1 MDGSKLNMK
10 PGCSPGA
17 GNPGRGNRN
26 CDNLPVLSLEMTDPN
41 QRIEE
46 LRQQIREHAHR
57 YYILDDPTVSD
68 AQFDSFVAELKALE
82 AEHPALITPDSPTQ
96 IIGSPIGE
104 LFSPVQHLRPMFS
117 LDNAESIEDVEAWK
131 QRLVRHLGR
140 APDAYTCELKIDGL
154 AVVLTYRDGSLV
166 TGATRGDGVTGEDIT
181 QNLRTIKSI
190 PHRLEGANVPSLLEV
205 RGEVYMPYEAFDRLN
220 QIQAENDDRLFA
232 NARNAA
238 AGSVRQ
244 KDAAVAANRG
254 VDIWI
259 YQLGL
264 IEGGP
269 DLHTHSGTM
278 EYLGSMGFP
287 VNPASAV
294 VGSIAEVEKYVSD
307 FEKRRHDQPYQTDGV
322 VIKADSLKDQDQL
335 GFTAKAPRWAIAYK
349 FPPEEQV
356 TTLRDIMIN
365 VGRTGAAT
373 PFAILDPVF
382 VGGATVGM
390 ATLHNQDQVALKDVR
405 VGDQVIVRRAGD
417 VIPEV
422 VGPVVAVRTGAEQIW
437 SMPTHCPFCGNP
449 IVRVEGEAVA
459 RCTGGYE
466 CPSRLREWLFHFAGR
481 SGMDIEH
488 MGYKTIDMLLTEG
501 FIDDPADLFTFD
513 VEQLLGRDGW
523 GDISVNNLKEAIE
536 DAKNR
541 PVARLV
547 TALGIRHVGGTMAR
561 TLVRNFGGLPA
572 LIAASEEEISAI
584 GGVGGVI
591 AAGVAEWSADSAN
604 QELIEKLG
612 AAGVRLTDEVD
623 GSVPGDLLAGSTFVV
638 SGTVEGF
645 TREEA
650 QSAIESRGGKAA
662 SSVSGKTTALIV
674 GDSPG
679 ASKTKK
685 AEEIGIPIIDGQTF
699 KKLLEKGLS
708 VLD

>member
-1 MDGSKLNMK
+1 
-10 PGCSPGA
+10 
-17 GNPGRGNRN
+17 
-26 CDNLPVLSLEMTDPN
+26 MTDPN
-41 QRIEE
+41 ERIEE

-68 AQFDSFVAELKALE
+68 AQFDSLVAELKSLE

-96 IIGSPIGE
+96 VVGTPIGE
-104 LFSPVQHLRPMFS
+104 LFAPVEHLRPMFS
-117 LDNAESIEDVEAWK
+117 LDNAENVDDLEAWE
-131 QRLVRHLGR
+131 QRLARQLGR
-140 APDAYTCELKIDGL
+140 AVEAYACELKIDGL
-154 AVVLTYRDGSLV
+154 AVVLTYRDGLLV

-181 QNLRTIKSI
+181 QNLRTIGSI
-190 PHRLEGANVPSLLEV
+190 PHRLKGPTVPSLLEV

-220 QIQAENDDRLFA
+220 QIQAEKEDRLFA

-244 KDAAVAANRG
+244 KDATVTASRG

-269 DLHTHSGTM
+269 DLQTHSGTM
-278 EYLGSMGFP
+278 EYLGSLGFP

-294 VGSIAEVEKYVSD
+294 VGSIAGVEKFVSD
-307 FEKRRHDQPYQTDGV
+307 FEKRRHDQAYQTDGV
-322 VIKADSLKDQDQL
+322 VIKADSLQVQDQL

-382 VGGATVGM
+382 VGGAMVGM

-405 VGDQVIVRRAGD
+405 IGDQVIVRRAGD

-422 VGPVVAVRTGAEQIW
+422 VGPVLAVRTGAEKVW
-437 SMPTHCPFCGNP
+437 SMPTRCPFCGSA

-481 SGMDIEH
+481 GGMDIEH

-513 VEQLLGRDGW
+513 VDLLLGREGW
-523 GDISVNNLKEAIE
+523 GETSVDNLKRAIE
-536 DAKNR
+536 TAKDR
-541 PVARLV
+541 PVARLL

-561 TLVRNFGGLPA
+561 TLVRNFGGLPT
-572 LIAASEEEISAI
+572 LMAASEEEISSI
-584 GGVGGVI
+584 PGVGAVI
-591 AAGVAEWSADSAN
+591 ANGVAEWSAELAN
-604 QELIEKLG
+604 QELVEKLG
-612 AAGVRLTDEVD
+612 
-623 GSVPGDLLAGSTFVV
+623 
-638 SGTVEGF
+638 
-645 TREEA
+645 
-650 QSAIESRGGKAA
+650 
-662 SSVSGKTTALIV
+662 
-674 GDSPG
+674 
-679 ASKTKK
+679 
-685 AEEIGIPIIDGQTF
+685 
-699 KKLLEKGLS
+699 
-708 VLD
+708 